1 MIYEALSCL
10 VDEMNE
16 HFRSRLKL
24 NEQKVILSSIVN
36 QDGTIAIQG
45 ENKIV
50 ITLINIEKESAMSVS
65 QKGAASLSNSVQPL
79 NLNLFVLFSAY
90 FSQGNYPE
98 SLRFLSFV
106 IGYFVNKPVFNHS
119 NTPDLE
125 SKIDKLTFEIVDLNP
140 DTVSN
145 LWSGLG
151 AKYMPSVVYKVRMIT
166 FDETFVREFRPSIS
180 SVSDEQLLKEDDGR
194 MLRQKDDKVVGEN
207 DEKLFRE

>member
-1 MIYEALSCL
+1 MIYEALNCL

-24 NEQKVILSSIVN
+24 NEQKVILSSLIS
-36 QDGTIAIQG
+36 QDGTVAIQG

-50 ITLINIEKESAMSVS
+50 VTLVNIEKESAMSIS
-65 QKGAASLSNSVQPL
+65 QKGAMSFSNSAQSVNI
-79 NLNLFVLFSAY
+79 NLYVLFSTY
-90 FSQGNYPE
+90 FSQGNYAE

-119 NTPDLE
+119 NTPALDN
-125 SKIDKLTFEIVDLNP
+125 KIDKLTFEIVDMNP

-145 LWSGLG
+145 LWSSLG

-166 FDETFVREFRPSIS
+166 FDETFAREFRPSIS
-180 SVSDEQLLKEDDGR
+180 GIL
-194 MLRQKDDKVVGEN
+194 
-207 DEKLFRE
+207 DEKLLKNE